1 MLEGI
6 LSHTYSLWGSGGRR
20 FKSCR
25 SDCNHRPKT
34 QSLSRFSPRG
44 GFFIWCLLDPA
55 RPTLTAK
62 TVHLSVHPVSLEAA
76 LAELNSRLKA
86 GHHKCAVEQRKASLA
101 LRSTLVDRNDPT
113 VKRRQRITLGLPA
126 TFSSLPEAERK
137 AIELSHQL
145 RTGTFS
151 WDAWDAPQGAD
162 AITVSDFL
170 KAAQRLHASK
180 YRKDPERGDNAWSK
194 KWRPALNKLP
204 ASGVVNEMVLL
215 RTIRKLPEGTASRR
229 DQGNLL
235 TQVAK
240 SLGFETGVLLEACRG
255 YGIDKLH
262 ERSIP
267 SDAAIEAAFAKI
279 RLPHWRWAFGMCA
292 AYGLR
297 PHECAELTWL
307 EDNWIEVHD
316 KTKTGSRRVTPCPS
330 AWVERFTLHE
340 LPRPSQAPSTF
351 SKAFND
357 ALDRDGV
364 TIKPYNLRHAYALR
378 LLDNGVSAD
387 LGARLMGHS
396 LQVHQ
401 STYQKW
407 IEADRIQK
415 AMQGITL

>member
-1 MLEGI
+1 MVELDAANAR
-6 LSHTYSLWGSGGRR
+6 L
-20 FKSCR
+20 KA
-25 SDCNHRPKT
+25 CNHRCSI
-34 QSLSRFSPRG
+34 QLRG
-44 GFFIWCLLDPA
+44 
-55 RPTLTAK
+55 RTY
-62 TVHLSVHPVSLEAA
+62 
-76 LAELNSRLKA
+76 
-86 GHHKCAVEQRKASLA
+86 
-101 LRSTLVDRNDPT
+101 TLVATLPT
-113 VKRRQRITLGLPA
+113 RDGTGRKQQRIGLGPEVDLY
-126 TFSSLPEAERK
+126 EAERRG
-137 AIELSHQL
+137 AELGHQL
-145 RTGTFS
+145 RTKTFT
-151 WDAWDAPQGAD
+151 WEAWESPQGASATD
-162 AITVSDFL
+162 AITVEDFL
-170 KAAQRLHASK
+170 KAAQRLHAGK

-204 ASGVVNEMVLL
+204 PSGAINETVLL
-215 RTIRKLPEGTASRR
+215 RVIRKLPEGSAGRR

-240 SLGFETGVLLEACRG
+240 SLGIPHEGLLEACRG
-255 YGIDKLH
+255 YGIDKLN

-267 SDAAIEAAFAKI
+267 SDEAIEAAFSKI

-330 AWVERFTLHE
+330 AWVQHFALRE
-340 LPRPSQAPSTF
+340 LPRPAQAPSTF